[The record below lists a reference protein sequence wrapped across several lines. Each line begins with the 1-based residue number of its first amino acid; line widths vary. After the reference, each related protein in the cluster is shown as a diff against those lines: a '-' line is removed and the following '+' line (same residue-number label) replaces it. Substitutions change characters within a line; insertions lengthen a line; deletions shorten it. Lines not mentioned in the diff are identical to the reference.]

1 LRVLCAAHTGG
12 WEVAS
17 RSVKSFGGSHD
28 EGHEGDRL
36 PRRDGAGVRGP
47 LRGLG
52 ELTVG
57 FERFDEDID
66 AAPLFQGLPDDRCQS
81 PHWGIVVKGSITFR
95 YADREETADAGEV
108 YYAAPGHTPVLT
120 AGTEVIEF
128 SPSDKL
134 GETMEV
140 VGRNAAAM
148 LG

>member
-1 LRVLCAAHTGG
+1 M
-12 WEVAS
+12 
-17 RSVKSFGGSHD
+17 
-28 EGHEGDRL
+28 
-36 PRRDGAGVRGP
+36 
-47 LRGLG
+47 
-52 ELTVG
+52 
-57 FERFDEDID
+57 
-66 AAPLFQGLPDDRCQS
+66 
-81 PHWGIVVKGSITFR
+81 VKGSITFR